1 MIAAL
6 LLALGAAAG
15 SRPGPAVTSARPA
28 ARSAARAA
36 DSAHGTVVTDT
47 LWSQSLGTKKTVVV
61 YLPPSY
67 AASPLRRYPV
77 AYYLHGAFGS
87 ETDWTKSGQ
96 LNVVM
101 DSLVAAGGPEM
112 IVVMPDGDDGWY
124 TTWNELVTVDACRKT
139 APAREPA
146 ATYCVPWEHY
156 DDYIARDIVQFADKT
171 FRTRADRQHRA
182 IAGLSMGGY
191 GAMALAFEYPEVW
204 SAAASHS
211 GVLAP
216 LYVGPAPYDGHPR
229 RAGSTAEL
237 EEAWGKTFWP
247 LVAPAFGRDTAAW
260 WSRDPGRRLER
271 LVARRGKTAVP
282 ALFADCGTED
292 GLVNGNRAFKA
303 VVDSVGVPLAY
314 HEWPG
319 RHEWA
324 YWRAHVGESL
334 AWAGARIR

>member
-6 LLALGAAAG
+6 LLALAAAG
-15 SRPGPAVTSARPA
+15 PHPGPAAV
-28 ARSAARAA
+28 
-36 DSAHGTVVTDT
+36 DSVHGVVITDT
-47 LWSQSLGTKKTVVV
+47 LWSQSLGTKKAVVV

-67 AASPLRRYPV
+67 AASPSRRYPV

-87 ETDWTKSGQ
+87 EVDWTKSGH
-96 LNVVM
+96 LNDVM

-112 IVVMPDGDDGWY
+112 IIVMPDGDDGWY
-124 TTWNELVTVDACRKT
+124 TTWNSLVTVEACRKT

-146 ATYCVPWEHY
+146 DTYCVPWQHY
-156 DDYIARDIVQFADKT
+156 DDYVARDIVQFTDKT

-191 GAMALAFEYPEVW
+191 GTMALSFEYPEVW

-216 LYVGPAPYDGHPR
+216 LYRGPAPFDGHPQW
-229 RAGSTAEL
+229 AKSGADL
-237 EEAWGKTFWP
+237 EQGWGPRFWP
-247 LVAPAFGRDTAAW
+247 IVAPAFGRDTAAW

-271 LVARRGKTAVP
+271 LVAKSGKPSVP
-282 ALFADCGTED
+282 LLFADCGTED
-292 GLVNGNRAFKA
+292 GLVNENRAFKA
-303 VVDSVGVPLAY
+303 KVESLGLPLVY

-319 RHEWA
+319 QHDWT

-334 AWAGARIR
+334 HWIGEKIR

>member
-6 LLALGAAAG
+6 FLALTAG
-15 SRPGPAVTSARPA
+15 PYSGPAVSARPVPPP
-28 ARSAARAA
+28 A
-36 DSAHGTVVTDT
+36 DSARGTVITDT
-47 LWSQSLGTKKTVVV
+47 LWSQSLGTKKAVVV

-67 AASPLRRYPV
+67 AASPSRRYPV

-87 ETDWTKSGQ
+87 EVDWTASGH
-96 LNVVM
+96 LNEVM
-101 DSLVAAGGPEM
+101 DSLAASGEPEM

-124 TTWNELVTVDACRKT
+124 TTWNSLVTFDACRRK
-139 APAREPA
+139 APPRERA
-146 ATYCVPWEHY
+146 ETYCVPWEHY

-171 FRTRADRQHRA
+171 FRTRADRAHRA

-191 GAMALAFEYPEVW
+191 GAMALAFEYPGVW

-216 LYVGPAPYDGHPR
+216 LYAGPTPFDGHPKW
-229 RAGSTAEL
+229 AASAAEL
-237 EEAWGKTFWP
+237 EQWWGATFWP
-247 LVAPAFGRDTAAW
+247 LISPAFGRDTAAW

-271 LVARRGKTAVP
+271 LVAARGKGAVP

-292 GLVNGNRAFKA
+292 GLVNENRAFKA
-303 VVDSVGVPLAY
+303 KVSELGVPIAY

-319 RHEWA
+319 KHDWA
-324 YWRAHVGESL
+324 YWRTHEAESL
-334 AWAGARIR
+334 AWIAGRMR

>member
-6 LLALGAAAG
+6 LLALLSSTPAG
-15 SRPGPAVTSARPA
+15 RPA
-28 ARSAARAA
+28 GVVA
-36 DSAHGTVVTDT
+36 DSAHGRVITDT
-47 LWSQSLGTKKTVVV
+47 LWSQSLGTRKAVII

-67 AASPLRRYPV
+67 STSPARRYPV

-87 ETDWTKSGQ
+87 EVDWTKSGE

-112 IVVMPDGDDGWY
+112 IVIMPDGDNGWY
-124 TTWNELVTVDACRKT
+124 TTWNSLVTYDACRRT
-139 APAREPA
+139 APASEPA
-146 ATYCVPWEHY
+146 ETYCVPWEHY
-156 DDYIARDIVQFADKT
+156 DDYIARDIVQFTDRT
-171 FRTRADRQHRA
+171 FRTQPDRAHRA

-191 GAMALAFEYPEVW
+191 GAMALAFEYPRVW

-216 LYVGPAPYDGHPR
+216 LYVGPTPFTGHPQW
-229 RAGSTAEL
+229 AASAAEL
-237 EEAWGKTFWP
+237 EEWWGKTFWP
-247 LVAPAFGRDTAAW
+247 LLSPAFGRDTAAW

-271 LVARRGKTAVP
+271 LVAKEGISAVP
-282 ALFADCGTED
+282 AIFADCGTED
-292 GLVNGNRAFKA
+292 GLVNSNRAFAWEAGKL
-303 VVDSVGVPLAY
+303 GVPIVY

-319 RHEWA
+319 KHEWP

-334 AWAGARIR
+334 AWIGARIGR